1 MKKIGFMINPIAGM
15 GGRVGLKGTDG
26 MADEAKRLGAEPI
39 STVRANE
46 MLGELLTALENLE
59 NPPEFRWLTCSH
71 SMGEGA
77 LRDAGF
83 RNIDVAFTQG
93 EISTPEDTKAAASAF
108 VESGADLIVFCGGD
122 GTARDICQQTGT
134 STPILGIPSGVK
146 MYSGVFGVTPMRTA
160 DLLLGF
166 LRDEL
171 DIVET
176 EILDLDEESYRQ
188 GAWVVRLYYAASTPF
203 EPTLTQA
210 TKAMFDEHVDAD
222 IKCDIAQHIVGE
234 MESNPHRL
242 YILGPGGT
250 THSVGQ
256 SLNIDKTLLGIDVVL
271 AGKLVA
277 RDVNEQQL
285 LGLLSTYDEACLVL
299 SPIGAQGFVLGRG
312 NLQLSPAVISKVGRN
327 NIRVIATPA
336 KLAQTPAL
344 RFDTGDPALD
354 AVLAGDAY
362 WPVIIGYHKQRMVR
376 VSR

>member
-1 MKKIGFMINPIAGM
+1 MKKIGFLINPIAGM

-26 MADEAKRLGAEPI
+26 MADEAKRLGAEPVSAI
-39 STVRANE
+39 RAKE
-46 MLGELLTALENLE
+46 MLGQLRSVLENLE
-59 NPPEFRWLTCSH
+59 DPPGFRWLTCSH
-71 SMGEGA
+71 SMGEAA
-77 LRDAGF
+77 LRSAGF
-83 RNIDVAFTQG
+83 GNIDVAFTQG
-93 EISTPEDTKAAASAF
+93 EVATAEDTKAAASAF
-108 VESGADLIVFCGGD
+108 VASGADLVVFCGGD

-176 EILDLDEESYRQ
+176 EVLDLDEENYRQ

-203 EPTLTQA
+203 KPTLTQA
-210 TKAMFDEHVDAD
+210 TKAMFDEHADAD
-222 IKCDIAQHIVGE
+222 IKREIARHIGEE
-234 MESNPHRL
+234 MEGSPHRL

-250 THSVGQ
+250 VHSVGQ

-271 AGKLVA
+271 AGRVVA

-285 LGLLSTYDEACLVL
+285 LRLLDTHDEACLVL

-312 NLQLSPAVISKVGRN
+312 NLQLSPAVVSKVGRN
-327 NIRVIATPA
+327 NLRVIATPA

-344 RFDTGDPALD
+344 RFDTGDPAFD
-354 AVLAGDAY
+354 AVLVGDGY
-362 WPVIIGYHKQRMVR
+362 WPVIIGYHRQRMVR
-376 VSR
+376 VCR